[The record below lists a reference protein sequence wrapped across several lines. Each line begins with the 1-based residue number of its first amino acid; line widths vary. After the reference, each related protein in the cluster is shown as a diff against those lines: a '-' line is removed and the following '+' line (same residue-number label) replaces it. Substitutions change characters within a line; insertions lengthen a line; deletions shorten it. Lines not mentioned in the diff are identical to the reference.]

1 MKVLFL
7 FLLSVIMPC
16 GVSAQNTKG
25 KDDDGKYVKD
35 SVALDE
41 VVVRTSRVKNKDN
54 ALRLFPTKEQKANS
68 TNAYGLLARLAL
80 PNVSVNEVMRSISV
94 PATLGKLQV
103 RINDIIATTSDL
115 IALDMDNVKY
125 VDYIQNAGARY
136 GDDVDFV
143 INIVVERTQSGYYV
157 GAEAMQSVTSMR
169 NNEDMFAKFN
179 KGRHELGLHYSFGY
193 NRTKDLRYE
202 ETADYLMPDNCVT
215 TVRRTDTG
223 YRQSTI
229 SHDLQLQY
237 SLVDSARYT
246 LQTTLGGTLSRIP
259 ENSRIRTEQSG
270 GVTETFP
277 IGSTDNTSSAFL
289 DVYFKYSLT
298 KRQSITANL
307 TGNYANSDYNYAY
320 GGASPYSYNSTG
332 NSHLLGGELI
342 YENRL
347 SPFTLSAGL
356 KYFNEYSST
365 EYGGDVATDNSIR
378 NDNIYGFAQIV
389 GRVSKFSYMLGL
401 GASRYYY
408 RQASERYG
416 YWLFRPQV
424 QLAYSPWQPFRI
436 SYNFTMGQHPP
447 RLAYLGDVIVRNNE
461 MEVTV
466 GNPSLRINKE
476 IENEL
481 TMSLQYPSFYTQ
493 MMVYYRMMPHCSM
506 ARIDRVADADGTV
519 TFISSRANQRKI
531 NMFFV
536 SNYTSYDALPGKL
549 SFNLQAGVYRF
560 LNYGDDYKHH
570 YTAFN
575 WSAGAQAYLGKLSLT
590 ANVDNGWNFL
600 EGESK
605 SKSPFV
611 YYLTASYKMG
621 NFTLSMFWQHCFQDE
636 VRLYNTEQLN
646 RFVHKMQRM
655 YSGEMGNML
664 TFRVTWRLSKGR
676 KREEIRRNAIKTR
689 NDTGIM
695 KN

>member
-1 MKVLFL
+1 
-7 FLLSVIMPC
+7 
-16 GVSAQNTKG
+16 
-25 KDDDGKYVKD
+25 
-35 SVALDE
+35 
-41 VVVRTSRVKNKDN
+41 
-54 ALRLFPTKEQKANS
+54 
-68 TNAYGLLARLAL
+68 
-80 PNVSVNEVMRSISV
+80 
-94 PATLGKLQV
+94 
-103 RINDIIATTSDL
+103 
-115 IALDMDNVKY
+115 
-125 VDYIQNAGARY
+125 
-136 GDDVDFV
+136 
-143 INIVVERTQSGYYV
+143 
-157 GAEAMQSVTSMR
+157 
-169 NNEDMFAKFN
+169 
-179 KGRHELGLHYSFGY
+179 
-193 NRTKDLRYE
+193 
-202 ETADYLMPDNCVT
+202 
-215 TVRRTDTG
+215 
-223 YRQSTI
+223 
-229 SHDLQLQY
+229 
-237 SLVDSARYT
+237 
-246 LQTTLGGTLSRIP
+246 
-259 ENSRIRTEQSG
+259 
-270 GVTETFP
+270 
-277 IGSTDNTSSAFL
+277 
-289 DVYFKYSLT
+289 
-298 KRQSITANL
+298 
-307 TGNYANSDYNYAY
+307 
-320 GGASPYSYNSTG
+320 
-332 NSHLLGGELI
+332 
-342 YENRL
+342 
-347 SPFTLSAGL
+347 
-356 KYFNEYSST
+356 
-365 EYGGDVATDNSIR
+365 
-378 NDNIYGFAQIV
+378 
-389 GRVSKFSYMLGL
+389 MLGL
-401 GASRYYY
+401 GASRYHY

-611 YYLTASYKMG
+611 YYFTASYKMG